1 MRQIRNSQLNAQ
13 GDRQHVN
20 AFNLPNTKSGRFS
33 NLWGSNLNI
42 ETQR

>member
-1 MRQIRNSQLNAQ
+1 MRQMRNSQLNAQ
-13 GDRQHVN
+13 GDGQDVN
-20 AFNLPNTKSGRFS
+20 GFNLPNTKSGRFG